1 MRCADRSPSGRSPAK
16 GSPWRIVPQK
26 PRVFQPLNRA
36 RRTRCACAG
45 VLTPGAE
52 GSSRGKRRTLTPAIT
67 RREKKSQREKR
78 RGLGCFA
85 ARVLPPLLLPHLLRM
100 QPRIATVLAA
110 PRADQ
115 LALPADR
122 LNVAAEIECTPA
134 QRDVCRTRSGGTC
147 SPVTLL
153 TLHSP
158 PRSRRRRT
166 QPGAP
171 ISYERS

>member
-1 MRCADRSPSGRSPAK
+1 MRCADRSPSGRGTTK

-52 GSSRGKRRTLTPAIT
+52 GSSRGKTRTLTPATT

-134 QRDVCRTRSGGTC
+134 QRDVCGDARKRS
-147 SPVTLL
+147 
-153 TLHSP
+153 
-158 PRSRRRRT
+158 T
-166 QPGAP
+166 QRQGRAIRANRAVHAHGDP
-171 ISYERS
+171 